1 MDKIIL
7 TASYEN
13 CKLDNKILPSVIT
26 LNQNENSNG
35 RYINYITSKL
45 SLINVTYEENDKLY
59 IKEFYTKVL
68 KPLDPEEVLLE
79 IPNKSILL
87 DFDTNINRHLIAY
100 WLELFMEIKT
110 HEIKVDMENKKLL
123 ILNRPEYLKNVLE
136 QIIKENYDMSCF
148 HSIRAAYLF
157 KQASELERV
166 FEEQAEVWLKE
177 VGSIPSSGSSP
188 CEIMTEAAGLRVEAD
203 EVEAEYIKLKKLQNN
218 Q

>member
-13 CKLDNKILPSVIT
+13 CKLDNKILPGVIA
-26 LNQNENSNG
+26 LNQDAKNNG
-35 RYINYITSKL
+35 KCADYITSKL
-45 SLINVTYEENDKLY
+45 SSINVTYEENSKLY

-79 IPNKSILL
+79 LPNKSILL
-87 DFDTNINRHLIAY
+87 DSKNNINRHLIAY

-110 HEIKVDMENKKLL
+110 YEIKVALENNKLL
-123 ILNRPEYLKNVLE
+123 ILNRPEHLKDELE
-136 QIIKENYDMSCF
+136 QVIKENYDMSSF

-157 KQASELERV
+157 NQSSELERV

-203 EVEAEYIKLKKLQNN
+203 EIEAEYIKRKKYPK
-218 Q
+218 

>member
-13 CKLDNKILPSVIT
+13 CKLGNSTLPRIIT
-26 LNQNENSNG
+26 LNKNTNNNG
-35 RYINYITSKL
+35 RYMYDIISKL
-45 SLINVTYEENDKLY
+45 SSININYKDNNKLY

-68 KPLDPEEVLLE
+68 KSLDPEEVLLE
-79 IPNKSILL
+79 LPNKSILL
-87 DFDTNINRHLIAY
+87 DSSNNINRHLIAY

-110 HEIKVDMENKKLL
+110 HEIKVDIENNKLL
-123 ILNRPEYLKNVLE
+123 ILNRPEYLKDELE
-136 QIIKENYDMSCF
+136 QVIKENYDMSGF

-157 KQASELERV
+157 KQASELERI

-203 EVEAEYIKLKKLQNN
+203 EIESEYIKQKKYPK
-218 Q
+218 